1 MEEINKVKEYALANY
16 KKLFKKV
23 KITRV
28 KVKGKIVSREVIDLD
43 PIIVDGGNHWRVSN
57 HIDASPLILSKGIV

>member
-1 MEEINKVKEYALANY
+1 MEETNKVKEYALANY

-23 KITRV
+23 KITRL
-28 KVKGKIVSREVIDLD
+28 KGKIVSREVIDLD
-43 PIIVDGGNHWRVSN
+43 PIVVDGGNHWRVSN